1 MKWTILVTL
10 FVVFGAPEA
19 AAQPKTLRWTRLAV
33 AAHLDSDGRLHVEE
47 RQSIVFNGDWN
58 GAERDFPVSLDHEFK
73 IACRIVA
80 PAGLATPRK
89 SPLPAGSWS
98 PDRTCVP

>member
-19 AAQPKTLRWTRLAV
+19 AAQPKTLRWTRVAV
-33 AAHLDSDGRLHVEE
+33 AAHLDAEGRLHVEE

-58 GAERDFPVSLDHEFK
+58 GAERDFPVSSDHEFNLDRVS
-73 IACRIVA
+73 RIDKSDGLVA
-80 PAGLATPRK
+80 HTKPVQPGQEPR
-89 SPLPAGSWS
+89 
-98 PDRTCVP
+98 RR